1 MSALVVLLV
10 GLIAGIVVR
19 RWRRP
24 PEGAAAMVNTWLL
37 DIALPALVLHAMH
50 EVRFPDNLALV
61 LAAPYL
67 LFAVSTGLYLLAAR
81 PLRLRRETVTALI
94 AATAVANT
102 SFVGFPMVTAFY
114 GADSVP
120 IAVLVDQLGSFLLL
134 NTVVLSLVT
143 VVAGASL
150 PRAEL
155 TRRVL
160 TAPALLALMTAL
172 VLRPV
177 SFPGWLDS
185 ALVSLGGTLTP
196 LALFSIG
203 LQLEVRAVRRWW
215 RELVLGLGVKLV
227 AAPAIVVGLYGLAG
241 GLGDHAVT
249 IALFETAMPP
259 MVAGALIAARQDLA
273 TPLPS
278 LLVGV
283 GVPLSFVT
291 LPLWSLLLGS

>member
-10 GLIAGIVVR
+10 GLVAGIVVR
-19 RWRRP
+19 RRRP
-24 PEGAAAMVNTWLL
+24 PPGAAAVVNTWLL
-37 DIALPALVLHAMH
+37 DVALPALVLRAMH
-50 EVRFPDNLALV
+50 EVRFPGNLALV

-81 PLRLRRETVTALI
+81 PMRLPRETVTALV

-102 SFVGFPMVTAFY
+102 SFVGFPMVTVFY
-114 GADSVP
+114 GAASVP

-134 NTVVLSLVT
+134 NTVVLGVVT
-143 VVAGASL
+143 VVSGASL
-150 PRAEL
+150 PRTEL
-155 TRRVL
+155 ARRVL
-160 TAPALLALMTAL
+160 TAPALLALVAA
-172 VLRPV
+172 VSLRPV
-177 SFPGWLDS
+177 TFPGWVDA
-185 ALVSLGGTLTP
+185 ALSSLGATLTP

-203 LQLEVRAVRRWW
+203 LQLEVHAVRQRW
-215 RELVLGLGVKLV
+215 RELALGLGVKLV
-227 AAPAIVVGLYGLAG
+227 AAPAIVLGVFALAG

-283 GVPLSFVT
+283 GVPLSFLT
-291 LPLWSLLLGS
+291 LPLWSVVLGS

>member
-10 GLIAGIVVR
+10 GLAAGIVVR
-19 RWRRP
+19 RRIHP
-24 PEGAAAMVNTWLL
+24 PPAATAVVNTWLL
-37 DIALPALVLHAMH
+37 DIALPALVLHAVH
-50 EVRFPDNLALV
+50 GIHFPDHLALV
-61 LAAPYL
+61 VAAPYL
-67 LFAVSTGLYLLAAR
+67 LFAVSSALYLLAAR
-81 PLRLRRETVTALI
+81 VMHLPRQTVGALI

-114 GADSVP
+114 GADDVP
-120 IAVLVDQLGSFLLL
+120 TAVLVDQLGSFLLV
-134 NTVVLSLVT
+134 NTVVLMMVT
-143 VVAGASL
+143 VVAGAAL

-155 TRRVL
+155 ARRVL
-160 TAPALLALMTAL
+160 TAPALLALVSAL

-177 SFPGWLDS
+177 TFPQWLDD

-203 LQLEVRAVRRWW
+203 MQLEVPAARRYW
-215 RELVLGLGVKLV
+215 RELGLGLAVKLV
-227 AAPAIVVGLYGLAG
+227 VAPALVVGLYALAG
-241 GLGDHAVT
+241 GLGDHSVT

-259 MVAGALIAARQDLA
+259 MVTGALLAARHDLA

-283 GVPLSFVT
+283 GVPLSLLT
-291 LPLWSLLLGS
+291 LPLWTLIL